1 MNQKIVITRQILV
14 AVILMFSAAA
24 FVSCDKYVW
33 DPPKIDDTIPVSFQ
47 NEILPI
53 FTGNNCVGCHGGSL
67 DPDLRPANAYDALI
81 NGGYVIPNHPET
93 SDLYNH
99 LLTSPHNTR
108 CTDVER
114 QKISAWIK
122 QGAINDNITK

>member
-24 FVSCDKYVW
+24 FVSCEKYAW

-47 NEILPI
+47 NEIITI
-53 FTGNNCVGCHGGSL
+53 FTSNNCIGCHGGGLS
-67 DPDLRPANAYDALI
+67 PDLRPANAYDALT
-81 NGGYVIPNHPET
+81 NGGFINVASPE
-93 SDLYNH
+93 SSLLYSH

-108 CTDVER
+108 CSDLER
-114 QKISAWIK
+114 QKILAWIK
-122 QGAINDNITK
+122 QGALNDNQ